1 MARNLQSKLAPTDT
15 IRVYDINKAAAEKL
29 VEEMKTQQAGGASAQ
44 VARHAGDAAR
54 DAVCL
59 ISSLFCSFPPRRLL
73 VLGFYDEFVSSMT
86 CSKLGRLAGLHRD
99 YCYTTKANPL
109 RSPRTSMSFYTLR
122 D

>member
-29 VEEMKTQQAGGASAQ
+29 VEEMKTQGGASAQ

-59 ISSLFCSFPPRRLL
+59 SCFLVPSPSSTA

-86 CSKLGRLAGLHRD
+86 
-99 YCYTTKANPL
+99 
-109 RSPRTSMSFYTLR
+109 F
-122 D
+122 